1 MSALDHLITAGIKQ
15 APGLSEDL
23 FVTERNAS
31 CDAAAALFL
40 ELPLEATQEA
50 DFGKLINRVPEV
62 TLVFWILKIL
72 ATTVGET
79 AADVLSTTFKLGTVG
94 TSYVMGALL
103 LISLVFQ
110 LRARRYVPAIYWIVV
125 VFISVV
131 GTLISDNLVDNLGV
145 PLATTSMIF
154 AIALIAIFV
163 FWYLTERTLSV
174 HTIYTA
180 RRELFYWAAI
190 LFTFSLGTSAGDLLS
205 ERLGLGYALSAV
217 MFGVAIAIIYATY
230 RFGLT
235 NEVLAFWLAYILT
248 RPLGASMGDLLTA
261 AKGEGG
267 LGIGTIPVSVVFL
280 LIIVVLVIHLDREE
294 KKKARAT

>member
-1 MSALDHLITAGIKQ
+1 MSGECIVRYDAHPF
-15 APGLSEDL
+15 PG
-23 FVTERNAS
+23 TH
-31 CDAAAALFL
+31 
-40 ELPLEATQEA
+40 PLEATRET
-50 DFGKLINRVPEV
+50 DFGRLINKVPEV

-79 AADVLSTTFKLGTVG
+79 AADVLSTTFKLGTVR

-110 LRARRYVPAIYWIVV
+110 FRAKRYVPAIYWVVV

-145 PLATTSMIF
+145 PLTTTSLIF
-154 AIALIAIFV
+154 AIALIAVFV
-163 FWYLTERTLSV
+163 FWYLSERTLSV
-174 HTIYTA
+174 HTIFTA

-205 ERLGLGYALSAV
+205 ERLGLGYALSGV
-217 MFGVAIAIIYATY
+217 MFGAVIAIIYATY
-230 RFGLT
+230 RFGLM

-261 AKGEGG
+261 AKDDGG
-267 LGIGTIPVSVVFL
+267 LGLGTIPVSVVFL
-280 LIIVVLVIHLDREE
+280 LIIVVLVVYLDRRE
-294 KKKARAT
+294 KEKAPSHP